1 MELFSV
7 VAVETVECVE
17 AVSEVPRAE
26 VVGVL
31 GTRGRAS
38 MFAIVIDGSWLG
50 WVLVCWMVRVV
61 VVDRVKWMVVWVV
74 DERRRMLIDFSL

>member
-17 AVSEVPRAE
+17 AVSEVRVE

-38 MFAIVIDGSWLG
+38 MFAIVIDGSVLG
-50 WVLVCWMVRVV
+50 CWMVRVN
-61 VVDRVKWMVVWVV
+61 VVDQVKWIVVWVV
-74 DERRRMLIDFSL
+74 DEKRRMLREFSV